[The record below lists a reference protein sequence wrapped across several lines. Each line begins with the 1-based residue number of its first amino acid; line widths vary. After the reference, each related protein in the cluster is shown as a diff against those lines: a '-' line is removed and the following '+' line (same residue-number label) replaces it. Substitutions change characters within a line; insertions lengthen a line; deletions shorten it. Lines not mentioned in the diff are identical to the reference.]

1 MKNRLKD
8 EELVTQYL
16 VTSQSTYTE
25 LLYRRYAQKVYRRCF
40 SLIKDPVLA
49 EDFTQEIFL
58 RVLHNLPNFKERS
71 TFSTWL
77 YAIAYNYCM
86 DQIRHANRQTTVG
99 IGEELIQ
106 TLTDEE
112 SDTIEF
118 QLSHLSRV
126 LQYLPADERTLLR
139 LKYEEDQDI
148 KALAHTL
155 NIKDSAIKMRLKRS
169 RDKIRR
175 LYYNLA

>member
-16 VTSQSTYTE
+16 VTSQSMYTE
-25 LLYRRYAQKVYRRCF
+25 ILYRRYAQKVYRRCF

-71 TFSTWL
+71 SFSTWL

-86 DQIRHANRQTTVG
+86 DQIRHTHRQSTIG

-106 TLTDEE
+106 TLTDDD
-112 SDTIEF
+112 SDTIDF
-118 QLSHLSRV
+118 QLSQLAQV
-126 LQYLPADERTLLR
+126 LQYLPADEINLLR
-139 LKYEEDQDI
+139 LKYEQDHDI
-148 KALAHTL
+148 KALALTL

-175 LYYNLA
+175 LYYTLA